1 MGYQTTKPYPD
12 AKIVLCHRHAQYM
25 TLWPIKL
32 QALKSTKRYHIRLD
46 SKPRTKKQ
54 SKRLSWGRKNEERR
68 KLHRERIGRPRR
80 AGGSRRGRIPPML
93 VAGKERPCSPESTSG
108 GDEAVPPPQVTRQ
121 PTHVDR
127 DDLQEEGKKQIQGE
141 LQSIAGV

>member
-1 MGYQTTKPYPD
+1 
-12 AKIVLCHRHAQYM
+12 
-25 TLWPIKL
+25 
-32 QALKSTKRYHIRLD
+32 
-46 SKPRTKKQ
+46 
-54 SKRLSWGRKNEERR
+54 
-68 KLHRERIGRPRR
+68 
-80 AGGSRRGRIPPML
+80 ML